1 MNTFREQ
8 PNCFPITLSRS
19 CGVGALF
26 CSLLHPPGLFLLL
39 LLPVVVVV
47 VVIIFL
53 LRSSILPERA
63 RGRTANLTSEA
74 HRLLQRGHQSARRRI
89 CDEGKNVVGSI
100 HQISRRPNEGTKERT
115 ENCGGKTN
123 NGTTNERRSS
133 VECCCVAGSCN
144 VGPTWRL
151 RRRDDLSERDVVPL
165 SLFGNHASLVAAAFI
180 RAPFSCNLRSR

>member
-39 LLPVVVVV
+39 LLLPVVVVVV

-100 HQISRRPNEGTKERT
+100 HQISRRPNERTKERT
-115 ENCGGKTN
+115 
-123 NGTTNERRSS
+123 NERKIAAGKQIMVRQMKGGRAWSA
-133 VECCCVAGSCN
+133 VAWQDRVMSGQHG
-144 VGPTWRL
+144 V
-151 RRRDDLSERDVVPL
+151 
-165 SLFGNHASLVAAAFI
+165 
-180 RAPFSCNLRSR
+180 

>member
-39 LLPVVVVV
+39 LLPVVVV

-100 HQISRRPNEGTKERT
+100 HQISRRKIAAGKQIMVLRQIK
-115 ENCGGKTN
+115 GG
-123 NGTTNERRSS
+123 RSS
-133 VECCCVAGSCN
+133 VASRFDALGSYF
-144 VGPTWRL
+144 V
-151 RRRDDLSERDVVPL
+151 
-165 SLFGNHASLVAAAFI
+165 
-180 RAPFSCNLRSR
+180 